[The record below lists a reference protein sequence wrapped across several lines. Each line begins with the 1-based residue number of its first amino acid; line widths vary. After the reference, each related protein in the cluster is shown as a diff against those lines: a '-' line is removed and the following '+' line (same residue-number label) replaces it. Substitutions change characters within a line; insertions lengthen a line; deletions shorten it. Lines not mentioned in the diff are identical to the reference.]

1 MLFRSIKSMANKI
14 NIHQPQTDFKLYL
27 SPEQKAILQMI
38 GNGNLKQG
46 MLVAIDQAGHF
57 WNCGLDPEMDLRFVG
72 LVTTLPNQDED

>member
-1 MLFRSIKSMANKI
+1 MANKI
-14 NIHQPQTDFKLYL
+14 NIHQPQTEFKLLL